1 MDKEEVKSGR
11 EYTFKETTIE
21 HLINLKSGDMLIFRK
36 DFNEKSWEIF
46 KSFIGGSPSFI
57 TEHKI
62 DQPGGPSWNE
72 SAKFF
77 LREFAWAAGNILNT
91 KQIRIIRLKNR
102 LKRKVINLPVECV
115 LARMEKK

>member
-1 MDKEEVKSGR
+1 MDNEEIKSER

-21 HLINLKSGDMLIFRK
+21 HLTNFKSGDMLIFRK
-36 DFNEKSWEIF
+36 DISDKVWMSLLAFVTGAEW
-46 KSFIGGSPSFI
+46 FI

-72 SAKFF
+72 FAKFF
-77 LREFAWAAGNILNT
+77 LHEFAWTANNILNS

-102 LKRKVINLPVECV
+102 LKRKVINLPVKCV
-115 LARMEKK
+115 LAKMEKE

>member
-21 HLINLKSGDMLIFRK
+21 HLRNLKSGDMLIFKK
-36 DFNEKSWEIF
+36 DISDKGWMSLLAFVTGAEW
-46 KSFIGGSPSFI
+46 FI

-72 SAKFF
+72 FAKFF
-77 LREFAWAAGNILNT
+77 LREFAWAAENILNS

-102 LKRKVINLPVECV
+102 LKRKVINLPIECV